1 MKSLNKFIALLSL
14 IALVGINN
22 IDAQCDASFTNSYM
36 SSAPGNAYQSF
47 TPNSTGA
54 TSYFWDFNDE
64 TTSSSMAPN
73 HTYTNNG
80 NYNVCLIIQ
89 DSVFC
94 SDTFCT
100 SIIVTAAIGACQ
112 NSGSSTFSQIDN
124 GNGNYTFTPN
134 TPIISHLY
142 FWDFNDGSTSNLENP
157 NHTFLTSGTYNV
169 SLGIVDSNFCTDTTF
184 QSITVT
190 SVAPCI
196 VIAGFTYTDNGSGNY
211 SFTNTSTGATT
222 LNYIWSFGD
231 GNFNGGGSLA
241 NPNSSHTYSSNGSY
255 TVCLDLYDTLTG
267 CSDQYCDTIVV
278 TSITPCNTT
287 ANFSVT
293 DNGGGNYSFNNSSTG
308 GSLSYYWNFGDGN
321 TSSNTNPNHTYIAN
335 GTYPVQLMVF
345 DMIDSNC
352 YDILVQT
359 IQVSNISNPIPCF
372 AAFVLIPDTP
382 AVGNLLV
389 YNSSVGNNLTY
400 FWDFGDGNTSI
411 LAYPN
416 YTYSTNGPFE
426 LCLTVDNGNGCTNTY
441 CDSIDS
447 GGLILKQSGFTINVQ
462 APIATGIENK
472 SDLISNLNTYPNPVK
487 NNLNIEL
494 NLTKQTQ
501 VEIVTSDMIGNI
513 VKTIANGNMNS
524 GTNNIKWNTNNL
536 PNGVYLLTIK
546 SNNSIKVKKIVINK

>member
-1 MKSLNKFIALLSL
+1 LKTINKLKTNNMKTLNNFKFLLVALIGLSSFSM
-14 IALVGINN
+14 AN
-22 IDAQCDASFTNSYM
+22 AQCSSSFT
-36 SSAPGNAYQSF
+36 
-47 TPNSTGA
+47 
-54 TSYFWDFNDE
+54 
-64 TTSSSMAPN
+64 
-73 HTYTNNG
+73 
-80 NYNVCLIIQ
+80 
-89 DSVFC
+89 SV
-94 SDTFCT
+94 
-100 SIIVTAAIGACQ
+100 
-112 NSGSSTFSQIDN
+112 
-124 GNGNYTFTPN
+124 
-134 TPIISHLY
+134 
-142 FWDFNDGSTSNLENP
+142 
-157 NHTFLTSGTYNV
+157 
-169 SLGIVDSNFCTDTTF
+169 
-184 QSITVT
+184 
-190 SVAPCI
+190 
-196 VIAGFTYTDNGSGNY
+196 DNGSGII
-211 SFTNTSTGATT
+211 SFTNTSTGNF
-222 LNYIWSFGD
+222 LSYYWEFGD
-231 GNFNGGGSLA
+231 GNN
-241 NPNSSHTYSSNGSY
+241 TYSSNPQHQYATNGGYSVCLTIYDSISQCTSTFCDSIVIVGLSNPCSGTMADFTYTDNGAGNFSFTNTSSGNFLSYYWDFSDGNYAYSSNAANTYLTDGVY
-255 TVCLDLYDTLTG
+255 TVCLTIFDSINQCTDT
-267 CSDQYCDTIVV
+267 YCDSIWV
-278 TSITPCNTT
+278 TGAGTPCNTT

-501 VEIVTSDMIGNI
+501 VEIVASDMVGNI

-524 GTNNIKWNTNNL
+524 GMNNIKWNTNNI

>member
-1 MKSLNKFIALLSL
+1 MKSLNNFKFLLVALIGLSSFSM
-14 IALVGINN
+14 AN
-22 IDAQCDASFTNSYM
+22 AQCSSSFTSVDNGSGIISFTN
-36 SSAPGNAYQSF
+36 
-47 TPNSTGA
+47 TSTGNFL
-54 TSYFWDFNDE
+54 SYYWEFGDGNNTYSSNPQHQY
-64 TTSSSMAPN
+64 TT
-73 HTYTNNG
+73 NG
-80 NYNVCLIIQ
+80 GYSVCLTIY
-89 DSVFC
+89 DSISQC
-94 SDTFCT
+94 TSTFCD
-100 SIIVTAAIGACQ
+100 SIVIVGLPNPCNITAGF
-112 NSGSSTFSQIDN
+112 TYVDN
-124 GNGNYTFTPN
+124 GNGNYTFTNTSSPN
-134 TPIISHLY
+134 ANSYSWLFAGLYPSNLENPNFTFPTNGNYQVRLTVSDSLGCNDLYVENIQISSVPPCTLTASISYVDNGNNNYSFTPSISGGTAPYQYLWA
-142 FWDFNDGSTSNLENP
+142 FDGVPSYLENP
-157 NHTFLTSGTYNV
+157 NHTFPNNANGGV
-169 SLGIVDSNFCTDTTF
+169 SLHVYANNCGASDTTT
-184 QSITVT
+184 ITID
-190 SVAPCI
+190 SSQCNI
-196 VIAGFTYTDNGSGNY
+196 SSGFTFVDHGNGDYT
-211 SFTNTSTGATT
+211 
-222 LNYIWSFGD
+222 
-231 GNFNGGGSLA
+231 
-241 NPNSSHTYSSNGSY
+241 
-255 TVCLDLYDTLTG
+255 
-267 CSDQYCDTIVV
+267 
-278 TSITPCNTT
+278 
-287 ANFSVT
+287 
-293 DNGGGNYSFNNSSTG
+293 FNNSSTG

-352 YDILVQT
+352 YDILAQT

-501 VEIVTSDMIGNI
+501 VEIVASDMIGNI

-524 GTNNIKWNTNNL
+524 GMNNIKWNTNNL
-536 PNGVYLLTIK
+536 PNGLYLLTIK
-546 SNNSIKVKKIVINK
+546 FNNSIKVKKIVINK